1 MSYNFSMN
9 KSVLSKESFLNFL
22 KERNLI
28 EEGDF
33 DNVYEVYSL
42 VIDAIYEVLAVSNNP
57 FDLYVNH
64 FVIIIYIINEYKF
77 YLSLKNIEKVD
88 GKHQLSEEQIHF
100 IGSLCADKY
109 LTNEKLNYK
118 SESFANRFNPPIS
131 TLNLYLNF
139 SLRILENSVS
149 LKSRNDIL
157 IKNMLVKAL
166 KMGKCILNLLIE
178 GFETEAFSTWRT
190 LHENECI
197 IFCLVKNGTE
207 IFTEYFKHIKYSL
220 AYRGQIK
227 SKEATDKIFEEIKE
241 EMKKHD
247 LKSKD
252 MKKFIE
258 YGYLYVSKEAQNS
271 DVPIKLNFR
280 DGVERVAGLSNYSKV
295 YEMASE
301 IAHSSPLLLFSRRE
315 YYFNVTLLNLYETFF
330 RLEIIFEAIFK
341 SLNNDALINQYER
354 LKQVYLGELRSIYQ
368 IVKQNFI
375 ASNTKLNKSEDA
387 K

>member
-1 MSYNFSMN
+1 MEQN
-9 KSVLSKESFLNFL
+9 KNT
-22 KERNLI
+22 I
-28 EEGDF
+28 ET
-33 DNVYEVYSL
+33 L
-42 VIDAIYEVLAVSNNP
+42 
-57 FDLYVNH
+57 
-64 FVIIIYIINEYKF
+64 
-77 YLSLKNIEKVD
+77 
-88 GKHQLSEEQIHF
+88 EEQPKMTDIP
-100 IGSLCADKY
+100 
-109 LTNEKLNYK
+109 TT
-118 SESFANRFNPPIS
+118 SFRPI
-131 TLNLYLNF
+131 
-139 SLRILENSVS
+139 
-149 LKSRNDIL
+149 
-157 IKNMLVKAL
+157 
-166 KMGKCILNLLIE
+166 
-178 GFETEAFSTWRT
+178 
-190 LHENECI
+190 
-197 IFCLVKNGTE
+197 
-207 IFTEYFKHIKYSL
+207 
-220 AYRGQIK
+220 
-227 SKEATDKIFEEIKE
+227 EEIKE